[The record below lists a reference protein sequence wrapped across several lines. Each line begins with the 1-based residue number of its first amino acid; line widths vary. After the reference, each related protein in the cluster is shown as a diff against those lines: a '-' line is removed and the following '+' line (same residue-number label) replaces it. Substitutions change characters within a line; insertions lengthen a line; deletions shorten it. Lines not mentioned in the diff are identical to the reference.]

1 MIKDSNYPS
10 YFLAGDTASKKA
22 QFWYIRLFGLDLL
35 LMVLSSI
42 LSVYNYQ
49 TEESKNFVYIVSA
62 ILLLFAMLIS
72 IFLKAK
78 KYEDVWYRGRAL
90 AESCKTL
97 TWRFVMASEYFEN
110 NISDEEVDR
119 RFIQRIREISDE
131 FNDLNSVLSS
141 KLLNQPI
148 ITSEMKRIRNL
159 SLNDKKTY
167 YLSNRIQNQI
177 EWYSTKADNSKLK
190 YDIWFLIII
199 ILQFLAL
206 ISIGFL
212 IKYPSSDYNFVGVF
226 STIAASGFSWLQV
239 KKYQE
244 NKEAYTTANS
254 ELNLIKAEG
263 NKNFSENEF
272 SEYVLDS
279 ENAMSR
285 EHTMWLAQKRM

>member
-1 MIKDSNYPS
+1 MNDNNYPN
-10 YFLAGDTASKKA
+10 YFVAGDNASKKG

-35 LMVLSSI
+35 LMVLSAI

-49 TEESKNFVYIVSA
+49 TDESKTIVYIISG
-62 ILLLFAMLIS
+62 ILLLGAMLIS
-72 IFLKAK
+72 VFLKVK
-78 KYEDVWYRGRAL
+78 KYEDIWYRGRAL

-97 TWRFVMASEYFEN
+97 TWRFIMCSEYFEN
-110 NISDEEVDR
+110 TISDEEADR
-119 RFIQRIREISDE
+119 RFIQRIRAVNNE
-131 FNDLNSVLSS
+131 FSDLNNVLSS
-141 KLLNQPI
+141 KQLNSPI
-148 ITSEMKRIRNL
+148 ITGEMKRIRSL
-159 SLNDKKTY
+159 SLNDKKKY
-167 YLSNRIQNQI
+167 YLDNRIQNQI
-177 EWYSTKADNSKLK
+177 DWYSSKADDSKLK
-190 YDIWFLIII
+190 YDIWFLAII

-212 IKYPSSDYNFVGVF
+212 VKFTSSNFNFVGVF
-226 STIAASGFSWLQV
+226 STIAASGFSWMQV

-263 NKNFSENEF
+263 NREFLDNEF
-272 SEYVLDS
+272 SKYVLDS